1 MREWGPKIVYDSKT
15 ELDKIINA
23 LPRMLQYSV
32 RNLFNK
38 FPVELYGEEGPTGP
52 KEKNNWINDE
62 RW

>member
-1 MREWGPKIVYDSKT
+1 MFYDAKT
-15 ELDKIINA
+15 ELDKVINA
-23 LPRMLQYSV
+23 LPRMLRYSV

-52 KEKNNWINDE
+52 KEKNNWIQDE